1 MVVREGVALVVV
13 VVVVLEQVE
22 VCCGCEC
29 EYANAHSAQPVK
41 TMQGH
46 ELGAR
51 VEVSKHGTRGACFGG

>member
-1 MVVREGVALVVV
+1 MVV